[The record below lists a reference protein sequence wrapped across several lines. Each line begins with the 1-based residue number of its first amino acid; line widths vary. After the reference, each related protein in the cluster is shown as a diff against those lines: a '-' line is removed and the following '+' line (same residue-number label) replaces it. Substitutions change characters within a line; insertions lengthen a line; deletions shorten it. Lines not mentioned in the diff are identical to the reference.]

1 MKATRRRFLALGYSA
16 GVGLGFDFARP
27 ANARQPNF
35 TASFDAAVENYA
47 PLADYSFGTG
57 AAPSGATRIADADI
71 LASFFNHWAANL
83 RSPTATI
90 NTENQRY
97 MPFSSR
103 ENFVFTGDALELTA
117 TLPHGGG
124 LGSVVV
130 TANAAGS
137 RILAVSDA
145 SAIFVGQV
153 VSFGERQLANQ
164 HVTLGCGIRGKLT
177 NGDSVTLGF
186 DLSAIG
192 REGVTFSESVS
203 AGSTHQ
209 ALAQSF
215 VDRVNADARLSAL
228 GIAAVKGGSPG
239 SYWITYPRLNNP
251 DGPPFGRAANGSM
264 QWLSL
269 SAGRSGGVTHERKA
283 SVFLTWVTGRE
294 GNKVTL
300 NHPVTAQ
307 AGQRLHL
314 MPSKMMERSDAYQG
328 ISATIPLANT
338 DGLEIGQ
345 AVTFGYNDRQY
356 RPIVSKTADSITV
369 NGGVSVT
376 EGLFVTSQP
385 IWLAKVAAEAKSSNM
400 LSFEAIPA
408 GVSVGHQ
415 VIQQDTN
422 PNNNVKV
429 VAIDRTSSPQTV
441 TLSGRVTMPADGT
454 ALFHPPIHSG
464 QIWSKIGYTPGEFG
478 RDWIALELECD
489 LPDTADV
496 GAWPAFWLFRDFNQ
510 LTGMPTPKDSASEID
525 MTDLFV
531 YWSNLSTNCHRPANG
546 KPTSEI
552 YRNTAFHNGEYVVGN
567 NVGLKTRKIQAIWS
581 TDQVFYYIDGILVWA
596 RNFTYNRS
604 ARAQIA
610 ANLAVGTTSANFTS
624 NGFFPLDFSRFP
636 IKFRLKRLRI
646 LAAAD

>member
-1 MKATRRRFLALGYSA
+1 MKATRRRFLALGCGA
-16 GVGLGFDFARP
+16 GIGLGFDFARR
-27 ANARQPNF
+27 ANARQPTF
-35 TASFDAAVENYA
+35 TASFDAAVENYT

-57 AAPSGATRIADADI
+57 AAPRGATRIPDADS

-97 MPFSSR
+97 MPFSSK
-103 ENFVFTGDALELTA
+103 ENFVFAEDALELTA
-117 TLPHGGG
+117 TLPRGGG

-137 RILAVSDA
+137 RTLAVSDA

-164 HVTLGCGIRGKLT
+164 HVTLGCGIRGKLAD
-177 NGDSVTLGF
+177 GDSVTLSF

-192 REGVTFSESVS
+192 REAITVSETAS
-203 AGSTHQ
+203 ATSTHR
-209 ALAQSF
+209 ALAQIL

-228 GIAAVKGGSPG
+228 GIAAVKGISPG
-239 SYWITYPRLNNP
+239 SYWITYPRLDNP
-251 DGPPFGRAANGSM
+251 GGPPFGRAANGSM
-264 QWLSL
+264 QWLIL
-269 SAGRSGGVTHERKA
+269 SASRNGSVTHERKA

-294 GNKVTL
+294 GNNITL

-328 ISATIPLANT
+328 ISATIPLVDT
-338 DGLEIGQ
+338 ERLEIGQ

-356 RPIVSKTADSITV
+356 RPIVSKTVDSITV
-369 NGGVSVT
+369 NDGVSVT

-385 IWLAKVAAEAKSSNM
+385 IWLAKVAAEVKNSNIM
-400 LSFEAIPA
+400 TFESIPA
-408 GVSVGHQ
+408 GVSVGQQ
-415 VIQQDTN
+415 VIRQDTN

-429 VAIDRTSSPQTV
+429 IAIDRTSSPQTV
-441 TLSGRVTMPADGT
+441 TLTGRITIPADGT

-464 QIWSKIGYTPGEFG
+464 QIWSKLGYTPGEFG

-489 LPDTADV
+489 LPDTADI
-496 GAWPAFWLFRDFNQ
+496 GAWPAFWLFRDPHQ
-510 LTGMPTPKDSASEID
+510 PTGMATPKDSASEID

-531 YWSNLSTNCHRPANG
+531 YWSNLSTNSHRPANG

-552 YRNTAFHNGEYVVGN
+552 YRNTAVHNGEYVVGN
-567 NVGLKTRKIQAIWS
+567 NMGLKTRKVQAIWS

-610 ANLAVGTTSANFTS
+610 ANLAVGTTSANFTA

-636 IKFRLKRLRI
+636 MKFRLKRLRI
-646 LAAAD
+646 LVASD